1 VLIVLSKVLPR
12 GFDERRQ
19 RREDQVSTC
28 QHYYVDCFPRVII
41 CRNNKLSEL
50 IINIDNEQVC
60 LIMLMKIG
68 IHFDESMINII
79 LITTFRCYFCIISM
93 TRSEFRIAA
102 LIDSTTN

>member
-1 VLIVLSKVLPR
+1 MGST
-12 GFDERRQ
+12 
-19 RREDQVSTC
+19 REDREEKIKCPRVNIVG